1 MFQKGEAMKRVW
13 MWAMA
18 AVMASGTVGA
28 VRAQD
33 LTPQAILERMDE
45 VIYGYDDQVM
55 DARMTVV
62 DVDGSQKS
70 YEFTI
75 YQKGLE
81 KRLVRFTSGEVKGM
95 ATLVENPTRTY
106 VYLPGFKKVRQ
117 VASHAMGQTFAGSD
131 YTMDDISNPTFAR
144 RYQARLVRE
153 DDRYWVLELTPKPG
167 ETPLYPT
174 VEITVEKGTFFQME
188 TKYFDVNRRLVKTM
202 SCSEPKTFH
211 GRARNSVVV
220 LKDAR
225 TGHST
230 RLDILDF
237 RVNQGFPDSMF
248 TVRELQ
254 WSR

>member
-1 MFQKGEAMKRVW
+1 MRFLVTVMMGTLV
-13 MWAMA
+13 A
-18 AVMASGTVGA
+18 AGA
-28 VRAQD
+28 GRTARADD
-33 LTPQAILERMDE
+33 LTAQAILEKMDQT
-45 VIYGYDDQVM
+45 IYGFDDQVM

-62 DVDGSQKS
+62 DVDGSRKS
-70 YEFTI
+70 YDFTI
-75 YQKGLE
+75 YQKGAQ

-95 ATLVENPTRTY
+95 ATLVESPTRTY

-117 VASHAMGQTFAGSD
+117 VASHAMAQTFAGSD
-131 YTMDDISNPTFAR
+131 YTMDDISNPTFAG
-144 RYQARLVRE
+144 RYQATVARE
-153 DDRYWVLELTPKPG
+153 DDRHWFLELAPKPG

-174 VEITVEKGTFFQME
+174 VEITVEKGTFFQIE
-188 TKYFDVNRRLVKTM
+188 VKYFDANRQLVKTM
-202 SCSEPKTFH
+202 SCSEPKTYH

-220 LKDAR
+220 LRDAR

-230 RLDILDF
+230 RIDILDF

>member
-1 MFQKGEAMKRVW
+1 MRFV
-13 MWAMA
+13 
-18 AVMASGTVGA
+18 VTVLIGTVVAAGA
-28 VRAQD
+28 ARTSRADD

-45 VIYGYDDQVM
+45 TIYGFEDQVM
-55 DARMTVV
+55 DLRMTVV
-62 DVDGSQKS
+62 DVDGSRKS

-75 YQKGLE
+75 YQKGE
-81 KRLVRFTSGEVKGM
+81 DRRLVRFTSGEVQGM
-95 ATLVENPTRTY
+95 ATLVESPTRTY

-131 YTMDDISNPTFAR
+131 YTMDDISNPTFAP
-144 RYQARLVRE
+144 RYQARLARE
-153 DDRYWVLELTPKPG
+153 DDRHWVLELTPKPG
-167 ETPLYPT
+167 RTPLYPT
-174 VEITVEKGTFFQME
+174 VEIMVEKGTFFQME
-188 TKYFDVNRRLVKTM
+188 VKYYDSNHQLVKTM
-202 SCSEPKTFH
+202 TCSDPKTYH
-211 GRARNSVVV
+211 GRARYSVIL

-254 WSR
+254 WGR

>member
-1 MFQKGEAMKRVW
+1 MRFVVMFMI
-13 MWAMA
+13 
-18 AVMASGTVGA
+18 GTVVAAGA
-28 VRAQD
+28 GRTSRAD
-33 LTPQAILERMDE
+33 DGTPQAILERMDQT
-45 VIYGYDDQVM
+45 IYGFDDQVM

-75 YQKGLE
+75 YQKGEE

-95 ATLVENPTRTY
+95 ATLVESPTRTY

-117 VASHAMGQTFAGSD
+117 VASHAMAQTFAGSD
-131 YTMDDISNPTFAR
+131 YTMDDISNPTFAK
-144 RYQARLVRE
+144 RYQARLARE
-153 DDRYWVLELTPKPG
+153 DDRHWVLELTPKPG
-167 ETPLYPT
+167 QTPLYPT

-188 TKYFDVNRRLVKTM
+188 VNYYDSNHQLVKTM
-202 SCSEPKTFH
+202 TCSDPKTYH
-211 GRARNSVVV
+211 GRSRNSVVV

-237 RVNQGFPDSMF
+237 RVNQGLPDSMF

>member
-1 MFQKGEAMKRVW
+1 MRPVLTATLAVVLGTPG
-13 MWAMA
+13 A
-18 AVMASGTVGA
+18 ATAE
-28 VRAQD
+28 D
-33 LTPQAILERMDE
+33 LSPQAILEKMDQ
-45 VIYGYDDQVM
+45 VNYGYEDQVM
-55 DARMTVV
+55 DIRMTVV
-62 DVDGSQKS
+62 DVDGTTKS
-70 YEFTI
+70 YEVTI
-75 YQKGLE
+75 YQKGDQ

-95 ATLVENPTRTY
+95 ATLVESPTRTY

-131 YTMDDISNPTFAR
+131 FTMDDISNPTYAR

-153 DDRYWVLELTPKPG
+153 DEGHWFLELTPKPG

-174 VEITVEKGTFFQME
+174 VEVTVQKGTFFQLE
-188 TKYFDVNRRLVKTM
+188 TKYYDENRRLVKTM
-202 SCSEPKTFH
+202 TCSEPKTYH
-211 GRARNSVVV
+211 GRLRNSVVV

-237 RVNQGFPDSMF
+237 RVNQGLKDTMF

>member
-1 MFQKGEAMKRVW
+1 MKRVVTVLV
-13 MWAMA
+13 A
-18 AVMASGTVGA
+18 AVVAAGA
-28 VRAQD
+28 APTSWADD
-33 LTPQAILERMDE
+33 LTPQAILERMDRTT
-45 VIYGYDDQVM
+45 YGFEDQVM

-62 DVDGSQKS
+62 DVDGSRKS
-70 YEFTI
+70 YDFTI
-75 YQKGLE
+75 YQKGDDR
-81 KRLVRFTSGEVKGM
+81 RLVRFTSGEVKGM
-95 ATLVENPTRTY
+95 ATLVEGPTRTY

-131 YTMDDISNPTFAR
+131 FTMDDISNPTFAK
-144 RYQARLVRE
+144 RYQARLARE
-153 DDRYWVLELTPKPG
+153 DDRYWVLELTPRPG
-167 ETPLYPT
+167 QTPLYPT

-188 TKYFDVNRRLVKTM
+188 TRYHDANHQLVKTM
-202 SCSEPKTFH
+202 TCSEAKDYH
-211 GRARNSVVV
+211 GRSRNSVIV

-237 RVNQGFPDSMF
+237 RVNQGLPDSMF